1 MTLDKYF
8 SMKQTQLFSKTTKE
22 NPKDEE
28 SINARLLIRAGFVNK
43 EMAGVYTFNP
53 LGLRVLRNIEQIIRD
68 EMVNIG
74 GQEIVMPALQ
84 PKANWDKT
92 GRWDSYDVLFRFKSL
107 YSQTEYVI
115 GPTHE
120 EIVAPLLKRFVSSYR
135 DLPQYVFQIQ
145 EKFRDEKRAKSGLLR
160 GREFVMKDLYSFHV
174 DDEDCEKYYEGV
186 RKAYERIFKR
196 VRLKTIYTFAS
207 GGSFS
212 QYSHEFQVVA
222 PAGEDTIYIC
232 GACGI
237 AVNDEIIRKQSTCP
251 ECGNKKLE
259 PQRSIEVGNI
269 FKLKTRYSEAFDF
282 TYTDEEGKPRPV
294 VMGCYGIGLPRL
306 MGAIVEV
313 WHDDSGIIWPETVAP
328 FAIHLL
334 ALGGGEKQAETIY
347 NQLSE
352 KGIDVLYDNRRDV
365 AAGEKFADADLIG
378 IPLRVVV
385 SEKTVAIN
393 SVEVKK
399 RKEAKI
405 QLVKIPQVQGLIQ

>member
-1 MTLDKYF
+1 MMLDECF
-8 SMKQTQLFSKTTKE
+8 NMKQTQLFSKTTKE

-53 LGLRVLRNIEQIIRD
+53 LGLLVLRNIERIIRD
-68 EMVNIG
+68 EMGNIG
-74 GQEIVMPALQ
+74 GQEIAMPALQ
-84 PKANWDKT
+84 PRANWEKT
-92 GRWDSYDVLFRFKSL
+92 GRWNNYNVLFRFKSL
-107 YSQTEYVI
+107 YSKTDYVI

-120 EIVAPLLKRFVSSYR
+120 EIVSPLLKKFVSSYK

-160 GREFVMKDLYSFHV
+160 GREFLMKDLYSFHA
-174 DDEDCEKYYEGV
+174 DEEDCDKYYEV
-186 RKAYERIFKR
+186 ARKAYERIFKR
-196 VRLKTIYTFAS
+196 VRLKAIYTFAS

-212 QYSHEFQVVA
+212 KFSHEFQVVT
-222 PAGEDTIYIC
+222 PAGEDTIYVCNI
-232 GACGI
+232 CGI
-237 AVNDEIIRKQSTCP
+237 AVNDEIIREMSTCP

-259 PQRSIEVGNI
+259 QQRSIEVGNI

-282 TYTDEEGKPRPV
+282 KYTDEQGEPHLV

-313 WHDDSGIIWPETVAP
+313 WHDESGIIWPETVAP

-352 KGIDVLYDNRRDV
+352 KGVEVLYDNRRDV
-365 AAGEKFADADLIG
+365 SAGEKFADADLIG
-378 IPLRVVV
+378 IPIRVVV
-385 SEKTVAIN
+385 SEKTVAVN

-399 RKEAKI
+399 RRETKI
-405 QLVKIPQVQGLIQ
+405 QLIKIPQVQGLIK